1 MQSSWV
7 LVAAYDQVNQAAMI
21 QSFSPEER
29 WSTLSTSVSS
39 RSKRNAGPSVIL
51 HHLLYRDLTFYVH
64 VNITD
69 AWAPRPEP

>member
-7 LVAAYDQVNQAAMI
+7 LVAAYDRVDQAAMV

-29 WSTLSTSVSS
+29 WSTAPTSVSS
-39 RSKRNAGPSVIL
+39 RSKRNVGPSVFL
-51 HHLLYRDLTFYVH
+51 HHPLNRDLTFYVY

-69 AWAPRPEP
+69 AWAPRDER